1 MGKFQDIDVEDAIL
15 AMKNHIDNNQM
26 CLLVGAGVSR
36 CACELY
42 QGWYGFIKDM
52 VAFLFADEL
61 KAKGIQIIK
70 EEQYYCH
77 YTLEKADKNSDIDI
91 QNIVYS
97 IIEREGVLQIPSLF
111 QKRTGLRESI
121 EAYVESHTPQINI
134 DKDTASL
141 FGEIKSFGTNTD
153 FLGAMFDVKW
163 NAIFTTN
170 YDNLLQYAAMKNG
183 KENLLETNY
192 AADLSLRNMRNM
204 VLKLHGS
211 IDFDHKSNGFDSDKH
226 RKYVLTQEDYEDYPV
241 EHEAF
246 MQLMRI
252 SLLKDCLC
260 IVGFSGTDANF
271 ISWVNWVRKVVETNY
286 LNDAG
291 NPKAENIKIFFIDV
305 IGDKQDEATELYF
318 ENHRIY
324 RILLTSEEVKKLI
337 GAKDPNKKDD
347 SEYRRKL
354 FQAFF
359 DYLSDKEAG
368 DTVLSDYIGDE
379 IKSEPKVKDCIKSK
393 SEEEKTPDKTDAT
406 QSEEQG
412 ILHDTFSLWSKA
424 YKLTGKNHDVDI
436 DESAANRLIRYDS
449 YMRLIRGTHYQ
460 SVFINIIANKQQ
472 LTVIEAIMSL
482 MALEQM
488 QGDYDE
494 ERIIVDKIE
503 KALHGSD
510 YQERIARLRNRHLTL
525 TNPPRLLEGG
535 SDMVYY
541 ERCVRLAFTF
551 AFKQLH
557 DELKNWTPS
566 EDFIMKKIVLL
577 SIVNI
582 QAASDLISQ
591 PLLDKIHPSI
601 ERFRATQLANILS
614 RNIRG
619 TYSVDEFTDLS
630 QHSIFSLR
638 DWYFDYLTRPKD
650 KIHAYGIETEEKKEI
665 NIDNAVR
672 CLNFMLET
680 PLMPH
685 IGIWSIVSD
694 EQWYRVAHA
703 LFEKYPYPVLFY
715 SSTIND
721 PNTLKRIGQ
730 DFAYSEVLHKQLP
743 DFVIRMFNL
752 ITDKDSPKSYWTFN
766 NICILLREM
775 IKAVP
780 PSHWEDSILKLWKED
795 FLPEFS
801 ETHKSDTICKLVY
814 SGLSCSNSEDLAITV
829 INDCLKV
836 VRQNGKYDIV
846 QNVFYYLRTKHSR
859 KVSNAIKH
867 SLAEFISK
875 IDNINDFILL
885 GNLHKVIT
893 KSQSKGITK
902 KIPSIIQSSGINTL
916 SINGL
921 IYYAKTNKRILQ
933 IVRNALVKSEIWGK
947 DVLKNGC
954 YGSINYIP
962 IVDLDDTLKWTVNE
976 LHLIYD
982 KLVVCARPLL
992 ELSKKEGKNDFIK
1005 IMHYENLVLEMMRFI
1020 DIHRLELSDKDGLD
1034 TLYSE
1039 LEDMYKRFTDYSDLE
1054 KSIFSDVDNEMNA
1067 CLNMLAVKVKKEGIY
1082 RYIPYINI
1090 LVARLLCRNKISYA
1104 RVLDYMQYYVRFYIK
1119 TSEDLKLIPQ
1129 LSLLIDTLTLDEFKD
1144 LEQDVI
1150 FCTELSIL
1158 IAEQLQKL
1166 GFNSKGVTYW
1176 MKVKYER
1183 FFNWSICDNA
1193 DN

>member
-1 MGKFQDIDVEDAIL
+1 MGKFQDINVEDAIL
-15 AMKNHIDNNQM
+15 AMKKHIDNNQM

-111 QKRTGLRESI
+111 QRRTGLRESI

-153 FLGAMFDVKW
+153 FLGAMLDVKW

-183 KENLLETNY
+183 KKNLLETNY

-226 RKYVLTQEDYEDYPV
+226 RKYVLTQKDYEDYPV

-260 IVGFSGTDANF
+260 VVGFSGTDANF

-286 LNDAG
+286 LNNAG
-291 NPKAENIKIFFIDV
+291 NPKAEDIKIFFIDV

-324 RILLTSEEVKKLI
+324 RILLTNEEVKKLI
-337 GAKDPNKKDD
+337 GDKDPNKRND

-368 DTVLSDYIGDE
+368 GTILSDDIGDE

-393 SEEEKTPDKTDAT
+393 SEEEKTSDKTDVT

-424 YKLTGKNHDVDI
+424 YKLTGKNQDVDI

-449 YMRLIRGTHYQ
+449 YMRLTRGTHYQ
-460 SVFINIIANKQQ
+460 SVFIDIMRKERE
-472 LTVIEAIMSL
+472 LSETEAIMSL
-482 MALEQM
+482 LALEQM
-488 QGDYDE
+488 LGDYSVEDE
-494 ERIIVDKIE
+494 FVDKIE
-503 KALHGSD
+503 KTLQNSG
-510 YQERIARLRNRHLTL
+510 YQERITRLKNRHFTL
-525 TNPPRLLEGG
+525 VDPLKSVGG
-535 SDMVYY
+535 SSDMVYY
-541 ERCVRLAFTF
+541 ERCIRLAFTF
-551 AFKQLH
+551 AFRQLH
-557 DELKNWTPS
+557 EELEKWTPS
-566 EDFIMKKIVLL
+566 EDFIMKKLVLL
-577 SIVNI
+577 SIVDTKAVNG
-582 QAASDLISQ
+582 LVSQ
-591 PLLDKIHPSI
+591 PLLDKIHPSV

-614 RNIRG
+614 GNIHG

-630 QHSIFSLR
+630 QYSIFSLR
-638 DWYFDYLTRPKD
+638 DWYFGYLTRPKE
-650 KIHAYGIETEEKKEI
+650 KIYAYGIETEEKKEI

-685 IGIWSIVSD
+685 IGMWSIVSD
-694 EQWYRVAHA
+694 EQWYRVAHT
-703 LFEKYPYPVLFY
+703 LFEKYPYPVLYY

-721 PNTLKRIGQ
+721 SNTLKRIGQ
-730 DFAYSEVLHKQLP
+730 DFAYSKVLHKQLP

-766 NICILLREM
+766 NICILLHEM

-795 FLPEFS
+795 FLQEFS
-801 ETHKSDTICKLVY
+801 ETHKADAVCQLIY
-814 SGLSCSNSEDLAITV
+814 SGLSCSDSEDLAITI

-846 QNVFYYLRTKHSR
+846 QNIFYYLRTKHSR
-859 KVSNAIKH
+859 KISNAIK
-867 SLAEFISK
+867 SSMTEFISG

-893 KSQSKGITK
+893 KIQSKEITK
-902 KIPSIIQSSGINTL
+902 KIPDVIHSFDLKTSSIY
-916 SINGL
+916 GL
-921 IYYAKTNKRILQ
+921 VYYAKSNKRILQ
-933 IVRNALVKSEIWGK
+933 TVKNALINSEIWGK
-947 DVLKNGC
+947 EVKDNGW
-954 YGSINYIP
+954 YGQIIYIP
-962 IVDLDDTLKWTVNE
+962 IVDLDDTLKWTTDE
-976 LHLIYD
+976 LHAIYK
-982 KLVVCARPLL
+982 KLVVCARALL
-992 ELSKKEGKNDFIK
+992 KMKVETDLIK
-1005 IMHYENLVLEMMRFI
+1005 IMHYENLIFEMMRFI
-1020 DIHRLELSDKDGLD
+1020 DIHRLELSDEEELD
-1034 TLYSE
+1034 ALYNE
-1039 LEDMYKRFTDYSDLE
+1039 LEEKYKQFTKYNNLSE
-1054 KSIFSDVDNEMNA
+1054 SIFSNVDDEMDA
-1067 CLNMLAVKVKKEGIY
+1067 CLNMLAVRVKKEGIY

-1090 LVARLLCRNKISYA
+1090 LVARLLCRNRISYA
-1104 RVLDYMQYYVRFYIK
+1104 KVLNYLQYYVRFYLK

-1129 LSLLIDTLTLDEFKD
+1129 LSLLIDTFTLEEFKN
-1144 LEQDVI
+1144 LEQNVF
-1150 FCTELSIL
+1150 FCAELSIL
-1158 IAEQLQKL
+1158 IAAQLQKF

-1176 MKVKYER
+1176 MKVKNER
-1183 FFNWSICDNA
+1183 FFNWSISDDA